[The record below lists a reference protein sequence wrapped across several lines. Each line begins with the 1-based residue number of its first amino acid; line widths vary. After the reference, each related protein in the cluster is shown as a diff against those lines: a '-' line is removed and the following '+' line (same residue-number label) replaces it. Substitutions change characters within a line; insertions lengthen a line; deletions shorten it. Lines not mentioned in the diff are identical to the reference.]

1 MSSDSIKVEISQSSV
16 QEIIKAKVQAA
27 VLDALMPHKEKLV
40 EDLVAASLC
49 AKSRKEEYRYHREK
63 APTVLEDMVRTI
75 IAEEARKGIVAW
87 AESHREEIAEKIRKQ
102 MATKKFSNM
111 YAANVAEQMAKA
123 HEYRFKLEITPVA
136 NQ

>member
-1 MSSDSIKVEISQSSV
+1 MTESIKVEISQDSV
-16 QEIIKAKVQAA
+16 QQIIKAKVQAA
-27 VLDALMPHKEKLV
+27 VMDALLPHKEKLV
-40 EDLVAASLC
+40 EELVASSLC
-49 AKSRKEEYRYHREK
+49 AKSNAEEYRYNRDK
-63 APTVLEDMVRTI
+63 APTVLEHMVRNI